1 MIRHIVMFTLKDFD
15 EEEKDSVKLKIKNM
29 LEDLKD
35 IIPGIVK
42 INVITNPLPTTNG
55 DVILDSLFESEE
67 ALANYQV
74 HPEHMKAGEYIGT
87 VRKERICI
95 DYYEV

>member
-15 EEEKDSVKLKIKNM
+15 EAEKETIKLEIKDR
-29 LEDLKD
+29 LEGLRS

-42 INVITNPLPTTNG
+42 LNVITNPLPTTNG

-67 ALANYQV
+67 ALASYQI
-74 HPEHMKAGEYIGT
+74 HPEHKLVGEYIGT
-87 VRKERICI
+87 VRKDRICI

>member
-1 MIRHIVMFTLKDFD
+1 MLRHIVMFTLKEFD
-15 EEEKDSVKLKIKNM
+15 EAEKDAIKLKMKDI
-29 LEDLKD
+29 LEGLKD

-42 INVITNPLPTTNG
+42 LNVITDPLPTTNG
-55 DVILDSLFESEE
+55 DVVLDSLFESEE
-67 ALANYQV
+67 ALGNYQV
-74 HPEHMKAGEYIGT
+74 HPEHIKVGEYIGT

>member
-1 MIRHIVMFTLKDFD
+1 MLRHIVIFTLKDFD
-15 EEEKDSVKLKIKNM
+15 EVEKDSIKIKIKDM
-29 LEDLKD
+29 LEGLKG

-42 INVITNPLPTTNG
+42 LNVITELLPMTDG
-55 DVILDSLFESEE
+55 DVVLDSLFESEE
-67 ALANYQV
+67 ALENYQI
-74 HPEHMKAGEYIGT
+74 HPEHKKVGEYIGT